1 MCGALRP
8 VPRTAAPNKM
18 TKLNIRR
25 FDPAT
30 FKKNRAMLCIGKK
43 GTGKSTMV
51 AHLAY
56 LISHYVDNAIAM
68 TPSLSSQETFRMFM
82 PACNVY
88 SDYREDKVVAIL
100 TEQRRRQAAGEYV
113 PHIAIF
119 MDDLGYDKSIFTS
132 KVMRDVLMNGRQV
145 NITLLFA
152 LQYCLDIKPDIRSNI
167 DYVFAFSEKIGKN
180 RKKLHENFF
189 GMFQTFSSFEK
200 TFFACTEN
208 YECLVMDN
216 TAQSNHLDDTV
227 FYFKATLHEK
237 LPEFFLCSP
246 ALKKIARHC
255 TRKAGVAEAPA
266 IGDMTYDQTSKI
278 TEVVKAAPSK
288 KKKAKSSGPAIE
300 PFYVDAGGSGG

>member
-1 MCGALRP
+1 
-8 VPRTAAPNKM
+8 M

-25 FDPAT
+25 FDPST

-68 TPSLSSQETFRMFM
+68 SPSLSSQETFKQFM
-82 PACNVY
+82 LPCNVF
-88 SDYREDKVVAIL
+88 SDYREDKIVGIV
-100 TEQRRRQAAGEYV
+100 TEQRRRQTAGEYV

-119 MDDLGYDKSIFTS
+119 MDDLGYDKAIFTS
-132 KVMRDVLMNGRQV
+132 KVMRDVLMNGRQI
-145 NITLLFA
+145 NLTLVFA

-167 DYVFAFSEKIGKN
+167 DYVFTFTEKIGKN

-208 YECLVMDN
+208 FECLVMDN

-227 FYFKATLHEK
+227 FYFKATMYEK

-246 ALKKIARHC
+246 SLKKIAKYC
-255 TRKAGVAEAPA
+255 TRKTEASVAPGVT
-266 IGDMTYDQTSKI
+266 DMTYEQSSKI
-278 TEVVKAAPSK
+278 TEVCKTSSAK
-288 KKKAKSSGPAIE
+288 KKHKKAEPAIE
-300 PFYVDAGGSGG
+300 PFYVEA

>member
-1 MCGALRP
+1 
-8 VPRTAAPNKM
+8 M

-68 TPSLSSQETFRMFM
+68 TPSQSSQETFRKFM
-82 PACNVY
+82 PACNVF
-88 SDYREDKVVAIL
+88 SDYREDKVAAIL
-100 TEQRRRQAAGEYV
+100 TEQRRRQAVGEYV
-113 PHIAIF
+113 PYIAIF

-152 LQYCLDIKPDIRSNI
+152 LQYCLDIKPDIRTNI
-167 DYVFAFSEKIGKN
+167 DYVFAFTEKIGKN

-208 YECLVMDN
+208 FECLVMDN
-216 TAQSNHLDDTV
+216 TAQTNNLDSTV
-227 FYFKATLHEK
+227 FYFKATLYEK
-237 LPEFFLCSP
+237 LPEFYLCSP
-246 ALKKIARHC
+246 ALKKIARYC
-255 TRKAGVAEAPA
+255 TRKMGVAEAPT
-266 IGDMTYDQTSKI
+266 IGDMTYEQSGKI
-278 TEVVKAAPSK
+278 TEVHKAGPAK
-288 KKKAKSSGPAIE
+288 KKKAKRAEPAIE
-300 PFYVDAGGSGG
+300 PFHV